1 MNRLTKIIKGKCGH
15 DQIYYVPKYGNP
27 ITPIDMT
34 DWDDTTLANHL
45 YDILNSLKRYEDT
58 GLEPEKLREILELFC
73 WSQNFNGD
81 FKLFI
86 TALKQLKEM
95 VEKYEKLEERGLLIK
110 LPCKVR
116 DIVYVDAMTFG
127 TRDDI
132 EYAEAEVVSI
142 RITKKQTFL
151 KLRIFALGLDGM
163 PYGCK
168 NYSVSSF
175 GKTVFLTERE
185 IKKALED
192 K

>member
-1 MNRLTKIIKGKCGH
+1 MNRLTKRAKNG
-15 DQIYYVPKYGNP
+15 
-27 ITPIDMT
+27 
-34 DWDDTTLANHL
+34 LA
-45 YDILNSLKRYEDT
+45 YSDIPLNQSSVLDVNENIVECYTGFIAERLAAYEDT
-58 GLEPEKLREILELFC
+58 GLEPEEMKKGYEAMKNAYDVCIEREELHAEI
-73 WSQNFNGD
+73 QEQ
-81 FKLFI
+81 I
-86 TALKQLKEM
+86 RE
-95 VEKYEKLEERGLLIK
+95 YRKLEEQGLLIK

-116 DIVYVDAMTFG
+116 DTVYVDAMTFG

-175 GKTVFLTERE
+175 GKTVFLTRE
-185 IKKALED
+185 EAEKALEEATD
-192 K
+192 E

>member
-1 MNRLTKIIKGKCGH
+1 MDRLTKRAKDG
-15 DQIYYVPKYGNP
+15 
-27 ITPIDMT
+27 
-34 DWDDTTLANHL
+34 LA
-45 YDILNSLKRYEDT
+45 YSDIPLNQSSVLDVNENIVECYTGFIADRLADYEDT
-58 GLEPEKLREILELFC
+58 GLEPERIRNLI
-73 WSQNFNGD
+73 
-81 FKLFI
+81 
-86 TALKQLKEM
+86 KEYN
-95 VEKYEKLEERGLLIK
+95 KYSTLSAHYEQLEEQGLLIK

-116 DIVYVDAMTFG
+116 DTVYVDAMTFG

-168 NYSVSSF
+168 NYPVSSF
-175 GKTVFLTERE
+175 GKTIFLTRE
-185 IKKALED
+185 EAEKALEER